1 VTISNEMNVL
11 VVGVLLVVFVV
22 AAPEG
27 ILGLLR
33 KLKRAK

>member
-1 VTISNEMNVL
+1 ML
-11 VVGVLLVVFVV
+11 VVGVLLVLFVV

-33 KLKRAK
+33 PRKLRAGEGSSR